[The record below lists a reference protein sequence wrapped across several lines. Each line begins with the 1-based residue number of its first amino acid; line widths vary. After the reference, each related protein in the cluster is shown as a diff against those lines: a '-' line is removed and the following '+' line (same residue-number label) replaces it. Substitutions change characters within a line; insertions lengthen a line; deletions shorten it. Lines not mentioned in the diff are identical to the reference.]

1 MNTSRPIVRRI
12 GFATIFA
19 VVALTLSACS
29 EPQTIGIAAVV
40 GNHSNSAT
48 ADPSNMSAQIEAAL
62 ADGTIAAVV
71 RNDGNPQVVFEQTY
85 SEPAS
90 TPVRYRDELRGAFA
104 VDFASSLSLTTAQT
118 PESLPLEAIAV
129 ASRAIAA
136 ADSRTVQVYDS
147 MLQTG
152 GAMPLQDG
160 RLYYEPSDIVE
171 HLIGSGQMPDLSG
184 VVVEIHGLGMV
195 AAPQIALDEASRSQL
210 VRLWTA
216 VLTAA
221 GASSVRIIESVPG
234 APPAPGLPPVT
245 PVQIN
250 SPTPIDPKA
259 MSCESTDIS
268 NSTLGFAGDSA
279 IFLDEQGARATLGL
293 VADMLLGCRGQIT
306 VTGGTSSAGTLEGR
320 LAVATARAQA
330 VASILAELLTI
341 PVDSITAIGAGTDF
355 LGFVPDRDADGVLD
369 ESLAQL
375 NRKVIVSVV
384 GA

>member
-1 MNTSRPIVRRI
+1 MHTSRPISRRI
-12 GFATIFA
+12 GFAMILA
-19 VVALTLSACS
+19 LVALTLSACS

-48 ADPSNMSAQIEAAL
+48 ADLSNVSAQVEAAL

-71 RNDGNPQVVFEQTY
+71 RNDGYPQAVFERTY
-85 SEPAS
+85 GEPAS
-90 TPVRYRDELRGAFA
+90 TPVRDRDELRGAFA

-136 ADSRTVQVYDS
+136 ADLRTVQVYDS

-234 APPAPGLPPVT
+234 APPAAGLPPVT

-250 SPTPIDPKA
+250 SPTPIDPQA

-341 PVDSITAIGAGTDF
+341 PVNSITAIGAGTDF

-369 ESLAQL
+369 ELLAQL